1 MRNDKTPSKK
11 RYDLLLLAA
20 LVLVGL
26 GLTAFVLLSRM
37 NSASDGLT
45 VTIRQDNEVVATLP
59 LDEDATY
66 AVQGEDGGTTNL
78 VVIEDGTV
86 HMEEADCPDQLCVK
100 QGKIRY
106 AGDSLICLPNRV
118 VVEISGEDEQ
128 ALDAV
133 AK

>member
-1 MRNDKTPSKK
+1 MRDQKTPLKK

-45 VTIRQDNEVVATLP
+45 VTVRQDNEVVATLP

>member
-1 MRNDKTPSKK
+1 MRDHKTPLKK

-37 NSASDGLT
+37 NSASCGLT

-78 VVIEDGTV
+78 VVIEDSTV
-86 HMEEADCPDQLCVK
+86 YMEEADCPDQLCVK

-118 VVEISGEDEQ
+118 VVEISGEDDQ

>member
-1 MRNDKTPSKK
+1 MRDHKTPLKK

-100 QGKIRY
+100 QGKISY

>member
-1 MRNDKTPSKK
+1 MRQHKTPLKK

-20 LVLVGL
+20 LVLAGL
-26 GLTAFVLLSRM
+26 ALTAFVLLSRM
-37 NSASDGLT
+37 NSSSDGLT
-45 VTIRQDNEVVATLP
+45 VTIRQDNEVIATLP

-66 AVQGEDGGTTNL
+66 AVQSEDGVTNL

-118 VVEISGEDEQ
+118 VRWISGEDEQ

>member
-1 MRNDKTPSKK
+1 MREDKTPPKK
-11 RYDLLLLAA
+11 RYDLLLLGA

-37 NSASDGLT
+37 TGQTDGLT
-45 VTIRQDNEVVATLP
+45 VTIRQDNEVIATLP

-66 AVQGEDGGTTNL
+66 AVQDEDGVTTNL
-78 VVIEDGTV
+78 VVIEDGAV

>member
-1 MRNDKTPSKK
+1 MREDKTPPKK
-11 RYDLLLLAA
+11 RYDLLLLGA

-26 GLTAFVLLSRM
+26 ALTAFVLLSRM
-37 NSASDGLT
+37 NSTSDGLT

-128 ALDAV
+128 ALGAV

>member
-1 MRNDKTPSKK
+1 MSDSKTPSKK
-11 RYDLLLLAA
+11 RYDLLLLGV

-26 GLTAFVLLSRM
+26 ALTAFVLLSRM
-37 NSASDGLT
+37 TGQSDGLT

-66 AVQGEDGGTTNL
+66 AVQGEVGVTNL
-78 VVIEDGTV
+78 VVIEDGAV

-118 VVEISGEDEQ
+118 VVEISGQDDQ

>member
-1 MRNDKTPSKK
+1 MCDEKTSPKK

-26 GLTAFVLLSRM
+26 ALTAFVLLSRM

-45 VTIRQDNEVVATLP
+45 VTVRQDNEVIATLP
-59 LDEDATY
+59 LDEDAAY
-66 AVQGEDGGTTNL
+66 AVQGEDGDTTNL

>member
-1 MRNDKTPSKK
+1 MHNDKTPSKK

-37 NSASDGLT
+37 NSSSDGLT

>member
-1 MRNDKTPSKK
+1 MHHDKTPLKK
-11 RYDLLLLAA
+11 RYDLLLLGA
-20 LVLVGL
+20 LVLAGL

-37 NSASDGLT
+37 NSSSDGLT
-45 VTIRQDNEVVATLP
+45 VTIRQDNEVIATLP

-66 AVQGEDGGTTNL
+66 AVQGEDGVTNL

>member
-1 MRNDKTPSKK
+1 MRDHKTPLKK

-45 VTIRQDNEVVATLP
+45 VTVRQDNEVVATLP
-59 LDEDATY
+59 LDEDTTY
-66 AVQGEDGGTTNL
+66 AVQGEDGSTTNL

>member
-1 MRNDKTPSKK
+1 MRDEKTPSKK

-66 AVQGEDGGTTNL
+66 AVQSEDGGTTNL

-118 VVEISGEDEQ
+118 VVEIGGQDEQ

>member
-1 MRNDKTPSKK
+1 MRDHKTPLKK

-37 NSASDGLT
+37 NSTSDGLT

-66 AVQGEDGGTTNL
+66 AVQDEDGDTTNL